1 MAGGAWLV
9 AGAWGAAR
17 CGVRRVHSTQVL
29 ALAWCTVH
37 AVRLRAYLLRPR
49 ARCGSKSCFTFK
61 YRARVFAQRIL
72 PRAKIGSLPLGPYSH
87 KASTVHHHAIVH
99 GVVRKPRYQGVRGH
113 SLTRAASRGLCAH
126 HQAIVRAPDGLSY
139 QVWQSSTIRQPRASL
154 NSARSCASDMRRG
167 PGPKESSCIPCA
179 RYSDVWLHH
188 VKLAV

>member
-1 MAGGAWLV
+1 MHA
-9 AGAWGAAR
+9 
-17 CGVRRVHSTQVL
+17 
-29 ALAWCTVH
+29 AWCTVR
-37 AVRLRAYLLRPR
+37 AVRAY
-49 ARCGSKSCFTFK
+49 FTTACAVRIEKRFYFK
-61 YRARVFAQRIL
+61 YRARAFAIC
-72 PRAKIGSLPLGPYSH
+72 RARFFLELTPPTH

-167 PGPKESSCIPCA
+167 PGPEDSSCIPCA
-179 RYSDVWLHH
+179 RYSAVWLHH

>member
-1 MAGGAWLV
+1 MCKRRRQHTRHPRAVAVSGAV
-9 AGAWGAAR
+9 AGVR
-17 CGVRRVHSTQVL
+17 EFRGVGLH
-29 ALAWCTVH
+29 AAWCTVR
-37 AVRLRAYLLRPR
+37 AVRAYFTTACAVRIDKLFTARALLPFA
-49 ARCGSKSCFTFK
+49 AREK
-61 YRARVFAQRIL
+61 
-72 PRAKIGSLPLGPYSH
+72 LGAYPSTH

-139 QVWQSSTIRQPRASL
+139 QVWQRSTIRQPRASL

>member
-1 MAGGAWLV
+1 M
-9 AGAWGAAR
+9 AGAWGAAVAGAASGEFTAHR
-17 CGVRRVHSTQVL
+17 CWHLHGVPCTLYVYVRTFYDRVCGADRKAVL
-29 ALAWCTVH
+29 LLNTA
-37 AVRLRAYLLRPR
+37 RAFLP
-49 ARCGSKSCFTFK
+49 
-61 YRARVFAQRIL
+61 IL